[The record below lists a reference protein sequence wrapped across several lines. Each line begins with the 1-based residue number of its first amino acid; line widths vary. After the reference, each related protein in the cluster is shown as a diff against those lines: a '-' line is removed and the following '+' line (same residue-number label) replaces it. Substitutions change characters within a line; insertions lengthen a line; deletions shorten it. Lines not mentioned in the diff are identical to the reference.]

1 MKTHLRPKLFFPAPG
16 LSRAVLLG
24 VGLACS
30 VACSSGDDN
39 LDSFLVTTAT
49 GSVQPASPITVV
61 GRWAVYMVDEAT
73 TGAGGTDLNGDG
85 DVADSVAH
93 VVDLLAGGVK
103 NLGAAARRAAVIG
116 NSIYLAV
123 DEATD
128 GVDWNGDT
136 LLDAR
141 VLLRSPAT
149 AVNLVYI
156 DDLDPIA
163 SPEFVVSGS
172 RLWYANT
179 AAPALGN
186 TTLQRIDAADPILPI
201 PVPTASGDAQ
211 VTARPF
217 GEEAGVL
224 FVALDETTDSVDLN
238 GDADQNDATV
248 LALTLSAAAA
258 PRVRNTGLALASTAT
273 PVRARATSSSERLV
287 AFLVNE
293 ASHGTSFNDPTLF
306 GVGWLPAQ
314 CPGNADVDTVDEVLH
329 HLRFSLWDADPATNP
344 PVNTG
349 IAGESRVLLV
359 NDFVATLARE
369 SHQGAGCDFN
379 NDGDSTDL
387 VLRWVGTGSPV
398 LPENSVPL
406 NRAVASVAGGAFGAS
421 ELEGRFV
428 AVLSESGNGIDLNGD
443 NDQTDNILGWAR
455 PGSSG
460 SWTVQHFDPSGPARF
475 VGTTFLAREQA
486 NSALGVGFLE
496 GTNNENL
503 NRGCT
508 GVLKDA
514 DTTDV
519 LPVWVRFNSSNQLIV
534 NGTGF
539 ALETGNTGIVV
550 FGGRVYFRVS
560 EAADNVDYNND
571 GQLDAAI
578 LMRIPQGACEPVAM
592 SVLNSVAVPSIVTSN
607 GATGAVF
614 LCDEAQADLDLNG
627 DGDQSDFVLRY
638 FRF

>member
-1 MKTHLRPKLFFPAPG
+1 MKIPLCPRTSSALRRYSHTALAG
-16 LSRAVLLG
+16 ATLALLA
-24 VGLACS
+24 AC
-30 VACSSGDDN
+30 SGDDDD
-39 LDSFLVTTAT
+39 LDSFLVNTAT
-49 GSVQPASPITVV
+49 GSVQPASPITVA
-61 GRWAVYMVDEAT
+61 GRWAVYLVDEAT
-73 TGAGGTDLNGDG
+73 TGAGGTDLNGDA
-85 DVADSVAH
+85 DTADSVAH
-93 VVDLLAGGVK
+93 VVDLLSGGVK
-103 NLGAAARRAAVIG
+103 NLGAAARRTAVIG

-123 DEATD
+123 DELTD

-136 LLDAR
+136 VLDAR
-141 VLLRSPAT
+141 VLLRTPAT
-149 AVNLVYI
+149 TVNLVYI

-163 SPEFVVSGS
+163 SPEFVASGS

-179 AAPALGN
+179 ATPAIGD
-186 TTLQRIDAADPILPI
+186 TTLQRIDAADPIAPI
-201 PVPTASGDAQ
+201 PVPAASTEVQ
-211 VTARPF
+211 VTARPV

-224 FVALDETTDSVDLN
+224 FVALDETTDTVDLN
-238 GDADQNDATV
+238 GDADQADATV
-248 LALTLSAAAA
+248 LALTLASDLA
-258 PRVRNTGLALASTAT
+258 PQVRNTGLALASSTS
-273 PVRARATSSSERLV
+273 PVRARSISSSERLV
-287 AFLVNE
+287 AFLVDE

-306 GVGWLPAQ
+306 GIGWLASQ
-314 CPGNADVDTVDEVLH
+314 CAGNTDVDTVDEVLH
-329 HLRFSLWDADPATNP
+329 QLRFSLWDADPVANP

-349 IAGESRVLLV
+349 LAGESRVLLV
-359 NDFVATLARE
+359 NDFVATLSRE
-369 SHQGAGCDFN
+369 SDQGAGCDYN
-379 NDGDSTDL
+379 SDGDTNDL

-398 LPENSVPL
+398 LPENDVPL

-428 AVLSESGNGIDLNGD
+428 AVLSESGNGLDFNGD
-443 NDQTDNILGWAR
+443 SDQTDNILGWAR
-455 PGSSG
+455 PSS
-460 SWTVQHFDPSGPARF
+460 SSAWTVQHFDPSGPARF

-486 NSALGVGFLE
+486 NSALGVGFQE
-496 GTNNENL
+496 GTNAENL

-514 DTTDV
+514 DTTDI

-539 ALETGNTGIVV
+539 ALESGNTGIVV

-560 EAADNVDYNND
+560 EAADNEDYNND
-571 GQLDAAI
+571 GQLDVAI

-592 SVLNSVAVPSIVTSN
+592 SVLNSVAVPSIVTAN